1 MIEEKQAFFEK
12 FKDVE
17 DSNSLIGQYLLKLR
31 EFFGMSQSEVAKAMK
46 VSRHCVHNIE
56 NGSNKKRIPFSTFKK
71 YLAVFKDD
79 VSVDDFLRWCNFK
92 QFSFCLTIKFY
103 KKNYFYV
110 LCLL

>member
-17 DSNSLIGQYLLKLR
+17 ASKFNSLIGKYLLKLR

-56 NGSNKKRIPFSTFKK
+56 NGVNQKKISFSTFKK

-92 QFSFCLTIKFY
+92 
-103 KKNYFYV
+103 
-110 LCLL
+110 